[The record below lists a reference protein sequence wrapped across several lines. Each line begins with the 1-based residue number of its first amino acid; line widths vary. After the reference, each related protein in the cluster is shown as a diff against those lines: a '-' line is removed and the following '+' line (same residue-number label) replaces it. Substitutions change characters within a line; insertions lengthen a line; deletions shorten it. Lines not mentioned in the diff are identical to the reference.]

1 MGRKPCTALPDR
13 GAGQC
18 GTVSGDVSP
27 VIGTYR
33 NIWATGFLR
42 RGLAPLHLTCNLP
55 QSQTL
60 PLLGYR
66 DLGVYGLRFGAQM
79 VLRCLLALQILLQRA
94 AGLEKKPHKTKRKRA
109 AVAFPSPSKLP
120 PGWEW
125 IHAVSE
131 SLLPVSQYRLQ
142 RGCTQPGGGCKR
154 SLLRVWG
161 EGGPGG
167 SGGAPGAPREEAAA
181 VPASLRRSLPPRAP
195 LRTGTGRGSAESGP
209 VHPGGSGPIPPPAAE
224 EGGKGGGGAGGDAWE
239 RGAHLWPG
247 GESCKAVRPL
257 PPICAPIACVHA
269 GTSPLRGHRFG
280 TAACP
285 ISCRPLSVPLRAA
298 SPPRAMAAAA
308 LCL

>member
-1 MGRKPCTALPDR
+1 M
-13 GAGQC
+13 
-18 GTVSGDVSP
+18 
-27 VIGTYR
+27 
-33 NIWATGFLR
+33 
-42 RGLAPLHLTCNLP
+42 HLTCNLP

-66 DLGVYGLRFGAQM
+66 DLGVYGLRFGPRM

-224 EGGKGGGGAGGDAWE
+224 EGGKGGGGGLGVMHGKGVPTSGLGG
-239 RGAHLWPG
+239 
-247 GESCKAVRPL
+247 S
-257 PPICAPIACVHA
+257 
-269 GTSPLRGHRFG
+269 
-280 TAACP
+280 
-285 ISCRPLSVPLRAA
+285 RAK
-298 SPPRAMAAAA
+298 R
-308 LCL
+308 